1 MSTADQAHAGAGR
14 SSWRTVRRRRGGE
27 WTPAARTVLWG
38 WAGHRRVPG
47 KHSESARILLG
58 PAVQLISRC
67 GLGNLVVESDKDSLS
82 QTLPTVAR
90 LTDTGSDG
98 NDRLGKVASGFGV
111 ELTGAIFLTPTKARH
126 GPPSF
131 LSSG

>member
-1 MSTADQAHAGAGR
+1 MLERGGQAGGRCGGDGAASGLPRPAPFCGAGR
-14 SSWRTVRRRRGGE
+14 ATG
-27 WTPAARTVLWG
+27 A
-38 WAGHRRVPG
+38 VPG

-98 NDRLGKVASGFGV
+98 NDRLGEAASGFGV

-131 LSSG
+131 LSIG